1 MTDAATPDEL
11 EKEADESGYGA
22 AEGESD
28 DAPDQVQRT
37 EVERGRD
44 DDESDDAPWGQAL
57 A

>member
-11 EKEADESGYGA
+11 EEQAEESGYGA

-37 EVERGRD
+37 EVERVRD
-44 DDESDDAPWGQAL
+44 DEDDDAARGQAL
-57 A
+57 G